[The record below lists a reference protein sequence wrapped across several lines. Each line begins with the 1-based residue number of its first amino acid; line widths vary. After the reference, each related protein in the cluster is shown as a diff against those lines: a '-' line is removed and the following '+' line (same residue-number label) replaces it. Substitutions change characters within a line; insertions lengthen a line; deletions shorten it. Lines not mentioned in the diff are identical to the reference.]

1 MLQNTCYKKN
11 SDDMLKRA
19 FRDVTRMEHAMH
31 VDDQRKALQEDLE
44 STMRKIENSTTSSA
58 KESARV

>member
-1 MLQNTCYKKN
+1 MN
-11 SDDMLKRA
+11 
-19 FRDVTRMEHAMH
+19 

-44 STMRKIENSTTSSA
+44 SEMRKIENSTTSSA